1 MIRASR
7 MFLRLLLMAAV
18 AGLATTSGRAQVTLT
33 TAVDLAL
40 RNSPR
45 VRSAEADVNKAR
57 AVLAETRDVYIPTV
71 VGGSGL
77 GYSYGFPLGQP
88 TIFNFQSQSLL
99 FSYSQKDYIRAARA
113 GLEGANLALMDV
125 RQAVAEDAALTYL
138 ALTRDQDR
146 QLALRQESEVAGRL
160 VSIVNDRLAAGE
172 DTAIGLTTAKLTGAQ
187 IHLALLRAEDDAAV
201 DAGHLARLTGLPAEG
216 LTTAPAKLPDVAL
229 ESESESESAV
239 RISGRG
245 SGRGSE
251 PTSPAVQAAFAN
263 ARSKL
268 QQAFGDARYVWRP
281 QIAFAA
287 AYSRFSNFNNYQEYY
302 GRHDAAGNSLGFQ
315 FNAAA
320 IGVQISLPVV
330 DAVRKARARE
340 TAADAT
346 HAQQDAEVIRDQF
359 LDGRLRTRRSL
370 VELAARAEVAG
381 LDQQLAQQQL
391 DVLLVQLNQ
400 AGTGPNG
407 APMTPKDEQN
417 ARIAERERALGLI
430 DARYQMQQ
438 VQINLLRQTGQL
450 ETWLKSA
457 ARMP

>member
-1 MIRASR
+1 MMERPR
-7 MFLRLLLMAAV
+7 MWLRLFQIAAAF
-18 AGLATTSGRAQVTLT
+18 AGLGTAPGHAQITLT

-40 RNSPR
+40 SSSPR

-57 AVLAETRDVYIPTV
+57 AVLAETRDVYIPTL

-113 GLEGANLALMDV
+113 GLEGANLGLMDV
-125 RQAVAEDAALTYL
+125 RQAVAEDAALTHI

-146 QLALRQESEVAGRL
+146 QLALRQESEFASRL
-160 VSIVNDRLAAGE
+160 VGIVNDRLAAGE
-172 DTAIGLTTAKLTGAQ
+172 DTAIGLTTAKLTAAQ

-201 DAGHLARLTGLPAEG
+201 DAGHLARLTGLPAAG
-216 LTTAPAKLPDVAL
+216 LTTAPAKLPNV
-229 ESESESESAV
+229 SSESESAQGM
-239 RISGRG
+239 SA
-245 SGRGSE
+245 RGSE

-268 QQAFGDARYVWRP
+268 QQAFGDARYIGRP
-281 QIAFAA
+281 QVAFAA

-302 GRHDAAGNSLGFQ
+302 GRHDAAGNQLGFQ

-320 IGVQISLPVV
+320 IGIQITLPVV
-330 DAVRKARARE
+330 DAVHKARARE

-346 HAQQDAEVIRDQF
+346 HAQRDAEVIRDQF

-370 VELAARAEVAG
+370 VELAARAEVAE
-381 LDQQLAQQQL
+381 LDQQLAQQQI
-391 DVLLVQLNQ
+391 DVLLVQLN
-400 AGTGPNG
+400 AAAAGPNG

-417 ARIAERERALGLI
+417 ARIAERERALALI

-450 ETWLKSA
+450 EAWLKSA
-457 ARMP
+457 ALLP

>member
-1 MIRASR
+1 MIESPR
-7 MFLRLLLMAAV
+7 MSLRLFLIAS
-18 AGLATTSGRAQVTLT
+18 LACIATASGRAQISMT

-45 VRSAEADVNKAR
+45 VRSAEADVDKAR

-125 RQAVAEDAALTYL
+125 RQAVAEDAALTYI

-146 QLALRQESEVAGRL
+146 QAALRQQSEFAGRL
-160 VSIVNDRLAAGE
+160 VSIVSDRLEAGE
-172 DTAIGLTTAKLTGAQ
+172 DTAIGLTTAKLTAAQ

-216 LTTAPAKLPDVAL
+216 LKTRPAKLPDPP
-229 ESESESESAV
+229 SESGQQ
-239 RISGRG
+239 ISSPGP
-245 SGRGSE
+245 E

-281 QIAFAA
+281 QVAFAA

-302 GRHDAAGNSLGFQ
+302 GRRDASGNQLGFQ

-370 VELAARAEVAG
+370 VELAARAEVAD
-381 LDQQLAQQQL
+381 LDQQLAQQQI
-391 DVLLVQLNQ
+391 DVLLVQLN
-400 AGTGPNG
+400 APGAGPNG

-417 ARIAERERALGLI
+417 ARIAERERALALI

-457 ARMP
+457 AQMP